1 MDAREARKAP
11 PPFSLARGLTPKYPF
26 QSAARAGHSSA
37 CLTCSNE
44 LHSPLCPLPCRGGGG
59 GAKTSSFG
67 VSAKSLTK
75 MPKIIK

>member
-11 PPFSLARGLTPKYPF
+11 PPFSLARGLAKYPF
-26 QSAARAGHSSA
+26 HSAARAGHSSA

-44 LHSPLCPLPCRGGGG
+44 LHSPLCNLPCGGV